1 MALQAMPPHLF
12 WRFPLEQNHYP
23 ATQTEASSGED
34 VRGALL
40 EAFTEHDVEV
50 AEPGLRARGAGGKSA
65 ARETPARAQPE
76 AAATA
81 IDTGSG
87 ETRNAKDA
95 GAAALQTSTVAGES
109 GTPAAKFA
117 PPNTWKAEAK
127 AEWDKLPP
135 SVQKYVT
142 EREAE
147 IHKGFTR
154 FDEDRHFGKQI
165 RDVIT
170 PHLPAV
176 HSLGLQ
182 PAQAVQALL
191 NADHTLRTGSPQQ
204 KTQLFS
210 QLAGQYGVNIG
221 QVVQR
226 TGAIDPKLAELQTEL
241 NRFKQAFHERET
253 QSQRQQQ
260 TALQAEI
267 EQFSADKPQFPTL
280 APMMSVFLENGQAQD
295 LQSAYEQAF
304 RAHPETSKAWLEGE
318 VSRREEAR
326 LKAIRDKSAQARNA
340 AVSVTGAPGSQAS
353 GNAPAPTLREE
364 LEAQFRTQGLA

>member
-1 MALQAMPPHLF
+1 
-12 WRFPLEQNHYP
+12 LEQIIQS
-23 ATQTEASSGED
+23 ATQDDASSGDD

-40 EAFTEHDVEV
+40 EAFKKHDVEV
-50 AEPGLRARGAGGKSA
+50 AEPGPRARGDAGKMTRREKAARAAPGEAGPDDAPGAA
-65 ARETPARAQPE
+65 AREAAQPNE
-76 AAATA
+76 RGKASA
-81 IDTGSG
+81 
-87 ETRNAKDA
+87 A
-95 GAAALQTSTVAGES
+95 GAAAQQADAASSE
-109 GTPAAKFA
+109 PAAAEAKIP
-117 PPNTWKAEAK
+117 PPNTWKAEAR
-127 AEWDKLPP
+127 AEWDKLPIA
-135 SVQKYVT
+135 VQKYVT

-154 FDEDRHFGKQI
+154 FDEDRHFGKQLK
-165 RDVIT
+165 DVIT
-170 PHLPAV
+170 PHLPAM

-191 NADHTLRTGSPQQ
+191 NADHVLRTGNPQQ

-210 QLAGQYGVNIG
+210 QLAEQYGVNIG

-226 TGAIDPKLAELQTEL
+226 TGAIDPKLSELQTEL

-253 QSQRQQQ
+253 RTQRQQQ
-260 TALQAEI
+260 AALQAEI
-267 EQFSADKPQFPTL
+267 EQFSADKPQFPAV
-280 APMMSVFLENGQAQD
+280 APMMSVLLENGQAQD

-326 LKAIRDKSAQARNA
+326 LKAIREKSAQARNA

-353 GNAPAPTLREE
+353 GTQPAATLREE
-364 LEAQFRTQGLA
+364 LEAQFRTQGLV